1 MEEYLL
7 LITNKLD
14 EKSSWTKDKHQQF
27 IKSCEDYMDKLMSN
41 SQLISAQP
49 LVREGTIVTKQNGSF
64 TDKALNAQ
72 DEIHVGYY
80 HITASNFDKAV
91 EIAKKNPEFEYCTS
105 AKIEVR
111 PINPKD
117 EISGFVYP
125 KAYSL
130 NPKELKSPVLK
141 KSIEINKSTKEVWHA
156 LTDSEKIKIYFF
168 GTECTSDW
176 KKGSAISYKGV
187 WQGKPYEDKGNI
199 LDIEEGKFIQYNY
212 WSSFSGL
219 EDKPENYKNIRY
231 ELVDHKGKTILTV
244 TQDGFV
250 DQKTLEHS
258 EENWEM
264 VMDGLKKMLEDT
276 KA

>member
-7 LITNKLD
+7 LITNNLD
-14 EKSSWTKDKHQQF
+14 EKSSWSNEKHHQF
-27 IKSCEDYMDKLMSN
+27 VKSCEDYLDKLMSN

-49 LVREGTIVTKQNGSF
+49 LMMEGKVVFKSAGNFIETEISVK
-64 TDKALNAQ
+64 
-72 DEIHVGYY
+72 DEIQVGYY
-80 HITASNFDKAV
+80 HVIASNFDKAV
-91 EIAKKNPEFEYCTS
+91 EIAKMHPEFEYCAS

-125 KAYSL
+125 KSYSL
-130 NPKELKSPVLK
+130 NSKELKSPVLK
-141 KSIEINKSTKEVWHA
+141 KSIEINKNTKEVWHA

-176 KKGSAISYKGV
+176 KKGSPISYKGV
-187 WQGKPYEDKGNI
+187 WQGKAYEDKGNI
-199 LDIEEGKFIQYNY
+199 LDIEEGKFIAYNY

-219 EDKPENYKNIRY
+219 EDKIENYKNIRY
-231 ELVDHKGKTILTV
+231 DLADQTGKTILTV

-258 EENWEM
+258 EQNWEM
-264 VMDGLKKMLEDT
+264 VLDGLKKMLESN
-276 KA
+276 